1 MNVVELEQC
10 YDAANRRIRALM
22 GDGDSALLDK
32 RSELAVFAGTG
43 LPGPAVAELI
53 NVQALDSAQ
62 FLNSD
67 GEFEP
72 WQVLRACA
80 MNTFWLGFE
89 CGRRSK

>member
-1 MNVVELEQC
+1 MVELEQC
-10 YDAANRRIRALM
+10 WDAADRRIRALM
-22 GDGDSALLDK
+22 GDGDSAVLGK
-32 RSELAVFAGTG
+32 GVEHAAFAGTG
-43 LPGPAVAELI
+43 LPAREVAKMI
-53 NVQALDSAQ
+53 DVQAIDSAQ
-62 FLNSD
+62 FLN

>member
-1 MNVVELEQC
+1 VNVVELEQC
-10 YDAANRRIRALM
+10 WDAADRRIRALM
-22 GDGDSALLDK
+22 GDGDSAVLAK
-32 RSELAVFAGTG
+32 GVEHAVFAGTG
-43 LPGPAVAELI
+43 MPARAVAKMI
-53 NVQALDSAQ
+53 DAQAIDAAQ
-62 FLNSD
+62 FLG